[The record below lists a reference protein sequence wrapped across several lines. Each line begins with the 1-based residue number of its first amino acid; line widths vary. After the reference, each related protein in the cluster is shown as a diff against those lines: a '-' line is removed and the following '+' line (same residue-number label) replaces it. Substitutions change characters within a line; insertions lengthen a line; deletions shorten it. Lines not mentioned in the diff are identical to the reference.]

1 MNTDY
6 EFLVE
11 KEEMW
16 ANLLME
22 VLKDNGILP
31 AALPVYGAGLVIET
45 GMLERL
51 KIYVPRKN
59 KAQAVELLQ
68 ELFATETAQMPVLCF
83 SRP

>member
-51 KIYVPRKN
+51 KIYVPRGD
-59 KAQAVELLQ
+59 KARAEELLQ
-68 ELFATETAQMPVLCF
+68 ALFSAKTE
-83 SRP
+83 